1 MQRHDRPS
9 FGLIYK
15 FLSILCQHVSLQN
28 QLLFETLLGER
39 VAGFARLGT
48 LGARTRGVT
57 NCPGPVAQE
66 RFVSF
71 FCVASTL
78 K

>member
-9 FGLIYK
+9 FGLIHK
-15 FLSILCQHVSLQN
+15 FLIILCQHVLLQN
-28 QLLFETLLGER
+28 QLLFGER
-39 VAGFARLGT
+39 VARFAGLGT
-48 LGARTRGVT
+48 MGARTRGVT